1 MFSGLH
7 WYQWLA
13 LAALLDLAVAISYG
27 LARAGEPSSA
37 WLWGMMQHVT
47 GACGCGPPG
56 SRLCQSSS
64 SLPM

>member
-27 LARAGEPSSA
+27 LARAGS
-37 WLWGMMQHVT
+37 LLH
-47 GACGCGPPG
+47 
-56 SRLCQSSS
+56 SRLPSHCRHS
-64 SLPM
+64 